1 MLHEHA
7 PTELVNVEQHL
18 RLALS
23 ADDTG
28 PQLASVAAAQLGVQ
42 VNPWRTRAR
51 GRGRA
56 GGRKKSGRSS
66 RGARSRWLVR
76 TRAPFHS
83 QPPHGVVLQLVLFA
97 KPAKVTVAFWAAA
110 EPASAA
116 ASRVTAVYCI
126 LERWAA
132 TKKRGSASQL
142 AVVRQR

>member
-66 RGARSRWLVR
+66 RGSTEQVA
-76 TRAPFHS
+76 RAPFHS